1 MINGEIGVCVIG
13 AGRAGMIHAT
23 NFAKNV
29 AKA

>member
-1 MINGEIGVCVIG
+1 LLDSLLQEVVAILILKKLKKID
-13 AGRAGMIHAT
+13 